1 MAKLA
6 AATTRVRLR
15 VLPEPA
21 YSYLLKYLEFFFFFF
36 FFLRIYLAALGLSC
50 GMQALRS
57 LLACTIF
64 SCSTWNIVP

>member
-21 YSYLLKYLEFFFFFF
+21 YSFLLKYLEFFFFIFI
-36 FFLRIYLAALGLSC
+36 LRIYLAALGLSC